1 MWKYLTVAAL
11 AIDALVASA
20 AMLPQQY
27 PLDNNPSALA
37 SQQLPVLDGLPVAGM
52 QLVAID
58 SEYSA
63 DTQQSAEQPANNN
76 NQETQES
83 GAGSGS
89 QGGSFRIPISVHKSA
104 TSRAS
109 TMAARIRTL
118 KKHMLSVPGKW
129 LQAVE
134 KLPVK
139 EYGNGIEYYG
149 EVGVGS
155 PPQIF
160 KLDLDTGSGDVWLAG
175 EQCDVCSRHKKFSP
189 KKSSTYK
196 MEGRKWGI
204 SYGDGSFAAGYTIR
218 DTVTIGNL
226 TVPNQVIGLAV
237 NESKAYQVDTVDG
250 LLGLSYSGVSFIQGV
265 TTFLDNIYEN
275 NYLKDPLFSVYI
287 KEKDKDDYAGE
298 YLFGDID
305 KNRYSGDLTWVPLY
319 QPKFWQIMLDNVSL
333 NVDGVGKEKMEISG
347 PVILDTGTTLIVM
360 NDEQATEFHRAIPS
374 AENSDIYGWIM
385 PCNTEQLVPGNV
397 SFTIAG
403 VDFSVPVKNI
413 VREPVKGLDGW
424 CFSAVTSGASN
435 FIILGDV
442 FLRSNYVVFDRGNSR
457 VGIAPSKH

>member
-1 MWKYLTVAAL
+1 
-11 AIDALVASA
+11 
-20 AMLPQQY
+20 
-27 PLDNNPSALA
+27 
-37 SQQLPVLDGLPVAGM
+37 M
-52 QLVAID
+52 QLVAVD
-58 SEYSA
+58 SDNYENK
-63 DTQQSAEQPANNN
+63 DTQANADQPAVSG
-76 NQETQES
+76 EPGPQES
-83 GAGSGS
+83 SNS
-89 QGGSFRIPISVHKSA
+89 SENGSFRIPISAHKAA

-118 KKHMLSVPGKW
+118 NKHMLNVPGKW

-149 EVGVGS
+149 EVGVGT
-155 PPQIF
+155 PPQKF

-175 EQCDVCSRHKKFSP
+175 EQCDVCARHKKFSP
-189 KKSSTYK
+189 KKSSSYK
-196 MEGRKWGI
+196 LEGRKWGI
-204 SYGDGSFAAGYTIR
+204 SYGDGSFAAGYTAR

-287 KEKDKDDYAGE
+287 KEKDKDNYAGE

-305 KNRYSGDLTWVPLY
+305 RGRYSGELTWVPLY
-319 QPKFWQIMLDNVSL
+319 QPKFWQIMLDSMSL
-333 NVDGVGKEKMEISG
+333 SVDGVGKESMEING
-347 PVILDTGTTLIVM
+347 PAILDTGTTLIVM
-360 NDEQATEFHRAIPS
+360 SDEQATEFHRAIPS

-403 VDFSVPVKNI
+403 VDFSVPIKNI

-424 CFSAVTSGASN
+424 CFSAVTNGASN

-442 FLRSNYVVFDRGNSR
+442 FLRSNYVVFDRGNTR